1 MDQNTRS
8 IAAGLKKQ
16 PRHILPPATGQ
27 EPSPKKRRGRTAA
40 TAVVGQVQSLTRGLT
55 LLERLAE
62 AEGGVSLVDL
72 AQRVGLAP
80 STTHRL
86 LNTLEKMDY
95 VHQAGDLG
103 LWLVGVKA
111 FTVGSAFLANRDLA
125 GQSHPFLYRLMEQ
138 SGETTNLAVVDR
150 GEAVV
155 VAQVQCP
162 EMMRMQVKLGSR
174 APLHASGVGKALLA
188 SMTKADVEDILHER
202 GLPRITPS
210 TIDTPEKLWVAL
222 REIAQRGYAYDDEEH
237 AVGLRCVSSALYD
250 EHAEPLGAISVA
262 GPRSRI
268 SDERA
273 LELGALVA
281 NTAAR
286 LTHALGGRL
295 PARVASATLTKS

>member
-1 MDQNTRS
+1 MDQNTRP
-8 IAAGLKKQ
+8 IATGPKKLVKQ
-16 PRHILPPATGQ
+16 ILPPATDTQ
-27 EPSPKKRRGRTAA
+27 LSPKKRRGRTAA

-103 LWLVGVKA
+103 LWFVGVKA

-125 GQSHPFLYRLMEQ
+125 GQAHPFLYRLMEQ

-155 VAQVQCP
+155 VAQVQCR

-188 SMTKADVEDILHER
+188 AMAKTQVENILHER
-202 GLPRITPS
+202 GLQRITPS

-222 REIAQRGYAYDDEEH
+222 QKIARRGYAYDDEEH
-237 AVGLRCVSSALYD
+237 AIGLRCVSSAVYD
-250 EHAEPLGAISVA
+250 EHAEPLGAISIA

-286 LTHALGGRL
+286 LTQALGGRL
-295 PARVASATLTKS
+295 PVRDTSTSKVES